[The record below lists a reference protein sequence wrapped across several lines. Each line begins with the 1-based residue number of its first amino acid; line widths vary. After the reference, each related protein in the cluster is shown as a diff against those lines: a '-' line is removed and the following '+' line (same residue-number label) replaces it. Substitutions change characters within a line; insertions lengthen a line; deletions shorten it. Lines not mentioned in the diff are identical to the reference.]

1 MNKTKKVY
9 QSPTVEIIELRELMM
24 VNILGSLSSD
34 AEFGDWEE
42 TTTIEDWGGVDQY

>member
-24 VNILGSLSSD
+24 VNILASLSSD

-42 TTTIEDWGGVDQY
+42 TATIEDWGGVDQY